1 MLKTSRII
9 LCVLA
14 LSAIAAT
21 AWPAD
26 QIVSV
31 YVSGKRMDF
40 NPAARVRSGVTYAP
54 LRGAA
59 EAIGAHVE
67 WNAASQSATVCVS
80 DRCVPIR
87 ANQGI
92 MVNNSILIP
101 VRLMSEA
108 IGREV
113 SWDKS
118 ANAVRIK

>member
-1 MLKTSRII
+1 MLKTSRIT

-40 NPAARVRSGVTYAP
+40 NPSARVRSGVTYAP

-59 EAIGAHVE
+59 QAVGAHVE
-67 WNAASQSATVCVS
+67 WNAASQSATVCLE
-80 DRCVPIR
+80 DRCVPIK
-87 ANQGI
+87 ASQGI

-108 IGREV
+108 IGRQV
-113 SWDKS
+113 TWDP
-118 ANAVRIK
+118 AAGAVRIK